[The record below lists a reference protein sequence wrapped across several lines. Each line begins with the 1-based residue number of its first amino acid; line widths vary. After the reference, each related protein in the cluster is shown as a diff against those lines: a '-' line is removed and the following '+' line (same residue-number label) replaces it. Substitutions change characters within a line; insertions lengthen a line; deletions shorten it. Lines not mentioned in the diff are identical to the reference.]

1 MEIKI
6 DFPGGKRVDAI
17 LGDHIIRTDQ
27 PSGHGGD
34 GSAPS
39 PFDLF
44 LASMATCAGIFV
56 LSFCQQRGLSIE
68 GISMVQRVERDSETG
83 MISLVEMEIG
93 LPPEFPEKYRK
104 AVVRAAEQCA
114 VVRHLESP
122 PVTKVI
128 TTVREPT

>member
-1 MEIKI
+1 MEIEI

-17 LGDHIIRTDQ
+17 LGGHIIRTDQ
-27 PSGHGGD
+27 PSGYGGD
-34 GSAPS
+34 DSAPA

-56 LSFCQQRGLSIE
+56 LSFCQKRGLSTEDIR
-68 GISMVQRVERDSETG
+68 MVQRVERSRETG
-83 MISLVEMEIG
+83 MISLVKVEIS

-114 VVRHLESP
+114 VVKHLENP
-122 PVTKVI
+122 PVVEVAAAYRST
-128 TTVREPT
+128 